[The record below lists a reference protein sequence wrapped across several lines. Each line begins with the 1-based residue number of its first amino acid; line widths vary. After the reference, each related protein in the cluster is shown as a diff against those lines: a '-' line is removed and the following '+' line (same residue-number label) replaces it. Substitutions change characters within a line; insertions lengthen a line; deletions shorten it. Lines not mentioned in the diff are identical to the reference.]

1 MWPHLPGVVRLALV
15 EATRR
20 VLVGVGVA
28 SAYVVVGLVWLE
40 TTGLGALCV
49 AAASAEPANAIA
61 PPAAMITAA
70 APIAVAFAL
79 IFGPS

>member
-1 MWPHLPGVVRLALV
+1 MAASAGVVRLALV

-28 SAYVVVGLVWLE
+28 SANVVVGLVWLE
-40 TTGLGALCV
+40 TTGRGLCV